1 MIKKSY
7 IWKSLYL
14 ESCFISCKNG
24 KHLASIHDLVITC
37 DEILEEIKTVPVL
50 MKKKVQKS
58 FYFTCLFINYDSII
72 NSCYHLLLSDKIS
85 KKKKKKITILQH
97 KQQIKRLQ
105 LESNPEPLSSL
116 TTN

>member
-85 KKKKKKITILQH
+85 KKKKKKLPYYNINNKLRDCNWNRTQNHLV
-97 KQQIKRLQ
+97 R
-105 LESNPEPLSSL
+105 
-116 TTN
+116 